1 MAKEAEFFCFGTNDL
16 TQMTFGFSRDDTGK
30 FLSAYYD
37 RKIYENDPFAKL
49 DQNGV
54 GRLMKMAVELGK
66 GARPELHCGICGE
79 HGGDLVSVEFCHTL
93 GLDYVSCSPF
103 RVPIARLAAAHS
115 TILFLITGIRSFAA
129 GEVTPD
135 EAHQIGL
142 ETARKMWGAKYQV
155 VVTTHLNTDN
165 IRNHFVINS
174 VSFVDGRKFRN
185 GIGDRLELRK
195 ISDTICAARNK
206 SVIQSH
212 KFYSNKKEYWIRN
225 SGKLTHRDILRRDV
239 DEALSKCCTFREL
252 EYYLKCLGYRFERDF
267 RYEHPSVIADGWK
280 RAVRITSLGE
290 KYSYEEMRERLS
302 DNQRLPELYVFVS
315 PKWKRAPL
323 LHFEHQLRQ
332 AQRKDTVQLL
342 FELFIEILKLCT
354 GSNIQEAD
362 NRPLSPQMRAEV
374 QKLDKYIE
382 EYKLLCD
389 NHIESPKELL
399 SFQENLSARISELEQ
414 ERYALRLKLRRV
426 KAPEEGA
433 VLKEQ
438 AKEITKQITPLRKE
452 LNVALRIEEHI
463 PKIHELLE
471 QERNIEMK
479 HNGLIKKKERGYVR

>member
-1 MAKEAEFFCFGTNDL
+1 MATTGFWPVRGRLKEVIDYANNPDKTTAKEYLDEDL
-16 TQMTFGFSRDDTGK
+16 YTAIR
-30 FLSAYYD
+30 YV
-37 RKIYENDPFAKL
+37 ENDDKT
-49 DQNGV
+49 DQTMFVSGINCSKHNAYNE
-54 GRLMKMAVELGK
+54 MIAVKRRFGERGK
-66 GARPELHCGICGE
+66 NIAY
-79 HGGDLVSVEFCHTL
+79 HG
-93 GLDYVSCSPF
+93 YQ
-103 RVPIARLAAAHS
+103 
-115 TILFLITGIRSFAA
+115 SFAT

-142 ETARKMWGAKYQV
+142 ETARQMWGARYQV

-165 IRNHFVINS
+165 IHNHFVINS
-174 VSFVDGRKFRN
+174 VSFVDGKKFRN

-195 ISDTICAARNK
+195 ISDAICAARNK

-225 SGKLTHRDILRRDV
+225 SGKLTHRDMLRRDV
-239 DEALSKCCTFREL
+239 DEALSKCCTFREF

-267 RYEHPSVIADGWK
+267 RYDHPSVIADGWK
-280 RAVRITSLGE
+280 RAVRISGLGE
-290 KYSYEEMRERLS
+290 KYSREAMREKLVA
-302 DNQRLPELYVFVS
+302 NQRLPELYVLIT

-323 LHFEHQLRQ
+323 LNFEYQLRQ

-362 NRPLSPQMRAEV
+362 NRPLSPMMRAEV

-399 SFQENLSARISELEQ
+399 SFQENLSSRISELEQ
-414 ERYALRLKLRRV
+414 ERYDLRLKLRRV
-426 KAPEEGA
+426 KTPEEDA
-433 VLKEQ
+433 TLKEQ
-438 AKEITKQITPLRKE
+438 AKEITKKITPLRKE
-452 LNVALRIEEHI
+452 LKVALRIEEHI
-463 PKIHELLE
+463 PKIKELLDA
-471 QERNIEMK
+471 ERNIELK
-479 HNGLIKKKERGYVR
+479 HNGLVKKKERGYER

>member
-1 MAKEAEFFCFGTNDL
+1 MATTGFWPVRGRLKEVIDYANNPDKTTAKEYLDEDL
-16 TQMTFGFSRDDTGK
+16 YAAIR
-30 FLSAYYD
+30 YV
-37 RKIYENDPFAKL
+37 ENDDKT
-49 DQNGV
+49 DQTMFVSGINCSKHNAYNE
-54 GRLMKMAVELGK
+54 MIAVKRRFGERGK
-66 GARPELHCGICGE
+66 NIAY
-79 HGGDLVSVEFCHTL
+79 HG
-93 GLDYVSCSPF
+93 YQ
-103 RVPIARLAAAHS
+103 
-115 TILFLITGIRSFAA
+115 SFAA

-135 EAHQIGL
+135 EAHAIGM
-142 ETARKMWGAKYQV
+142 ETARQMWGAKYQV

-165 IRNHFVINS
+165 IHNHFVINS
-174 VSFVDGRKFRN
+174 VSFIDGRKFRN

-195 ISDTICAARNK
+195 ISDAICASRNK

-225 SGKLTHRDILRRDV
+225 SGRLTHRDMLRRDV
-239 DEALSKCCTFREL
+239 DEALSKCCTFKEF

-280 RAVRITSLGE
+280 RAVRISGLGE
-290 KYSYEEMRERLS
+290 KYSREAMRQKLVA
-302 DNQRLPELYVFVS
+302 NQRLPELYVLIT

-323 LHFEHQLRQ
+323 LNFEYQLRQ

-362 NRPLSPQMRAEV
+362 NRPLSPMMRAEV

-389 NHIESPKELL
+389 NHIGSPKELL
-399 SFQENLSARISELEQ
+399 SFQENLSSRISELEQ

-426 KAPEEGA
+426 KTPEEDA
-433 VLKEQ
+433 TLKEQ

-452 LNVALRIEEHI
+452 LKVALRIEEHI
-463 PKIHELLE
+463 PRIKELLDA
-471 QERNIEMK
+471 ERNIELK
-479 HNGLIKKKERGYVR
+479 HNGLVKKKERGYER

>member
-1 MAKEAEFFCFGTNDL
+1 MATTGFWPVKGRLKEVIDYANNPDKTTTKEYLDEDL
-16 TQMTFGFSRDDTGK
+16 YAAIR
-30 FLSAYYD
+30 YV
-37 RKIYENDPFAKL
+37 ENDDKT
-49 DQNGV
+49 DQTMFVSGINCSKHNAYNE
-54 GRLMKMAVELGK
+54 MIAVKRRFGERGK
-66 GARPELHCGICGE
+66 NIAY
-79 HGGDLVSVEFCHTL
+79 HG
-93 GLDYVSCSPF
+93 YQ
-103 RVPIARLAAAHS
+103 
-115 TILFLITGIRSFAA
+115 SFAA

-142 ETARKMWGAKYQV
+142 ETARQMWGARYQV

-165 IRNHFVINS
+165 IHNHFVINS
-174 VSFVDGRKFRN
+174 VSFVDGKKFRN

-195 ISDTICAARNK
+195 ISDAICAARNK
-206 SVIQSH
+206 SVIKSH

-225 SGKLTHRDILRRDV
+225 SGKLTHRDMLRRDV

-290 KYSYEEMRERLS
+290 KYSWEAMHEKLVA
-302 DNQRLPELYVFVS
+302 NQRLPELYVLIT

-323 LHFEHQLRQ
+323 LNFEHYLRQ
-332 AQRKDTVQLL
+332 AQRKDTVTLL

-354 GSNIQEAD
+354 GNNIQETD
-362 NRPLSPQMRAEV
+362 NRPLSPMMRAEV

-399 SFQENLSARISELEQ
+399 SFQENLSARIFELEQ

-426 KAPEEGA
+426 KSSEEDA
-433 VLKEQ
+433 ALKAQ
-438 AKEITKQITPLRKE
+438 AKELTKQIAPLRKE
-452 LNVALRIEEHI
+452 LKVALRIEEHI
-463 PKIHELLE
+463 PRIKELLDA
-471 QERNIEMK
+471 ERNIELK
-479 HNGLIKKKERGYVR
+479 HNGLVKKKERGYER